1 MAEGFVYSD
10 RLMPTSGI
18 AETAKDFAS
27 AYTAKQKEVQADLKT
42 KEQQAL
48 ADLKAAKAQSDQYLK
63 QSYKYDIAALPEF
76 AREEFNG
83 FLEEK
88 RNEISD
94 LLNESSE
101 FSIGEAEKVIS
112 QISNMYNQIKG
123 AIPESVTY
131 QLDLHEALVDP
142 TKLNLYNQKLGDFA
156 DASFDLE
163 KIGENRSKIFME
175 PEFKIED
182 GQPKIGEQSLQ
193 EWTAELSVKAPEF
206 GPTINQVSPS
216 DINDVAQSIS
226 DDMKTTKMNWDKD
239 DAVRR
244 TESLFKGKVT
254 ENQKRARYAL
264 INALGLDFNS
274 PDAIKILD
282 GTWVEDEDLEAKV
295 KEQIDNIV
303 DMSEYGK
310 AKTATSTKP
319 SGNAPDLLDY

>member
-42 KEQQAL
+42 KEEQAL

-63 QSYKYDIAALPEF
+63 QSYNYDIAALPEF

-88 RNEISD
+88 REEISD
-94 LLNESSE
+94 LLKESSE

-131 QLDLHEALVDP
+131 QLNLQEALVDP
-142 TKLNLYNQKLGDFA
+142 AKRSLYNQQLGDFA
-156 DASFDLE
+156 NAEFDLQ
-163 KIGENRSKIFME
+163 KIGEDRSRIFVE
-175 PEFKIED
+175 PEFKIVD

-193 EWTAELSVKAPEF
+193 DWTAGLSLKAPEF
-206 GPTINQVSPS
+206 GPKTKPVSPS
-216 DINDVAQSIS
+216 DINAVAQSIS
-226 DDMKTTKMNWDKD
+226 DAMKRTKMDWDKD
-239 DAVRR
+239 DAETR
-244 TESLFKGKVT
+244 TGSLFKGKVT
-254 ENQKRARYAL
+254 EDQKRARYAL
-264 INALGLDFNS
+264 ISALGLDFNS

-282 GTWVEDEDLEAKV
+282 GTWNKDENLKAEV
-295 KEQIDNIV
+295 QEQINSIV
-303 DMSEYGK
+303 DMSKYGK
-310 AKTATSTKP
+310 AKTTKSTEP
-319 SGNAPDLLDY
+319 TNNAPDLF

>member
-42 KEQQAL
+42 KEEQAL

-88 RNEISD
+88 REEISD

-131 QLDLHEALVDP
+131 QLNLQEALVDP
-142 TKLNLYNQKLGDFA
+142 AKLSLYNQQLGDFA
-156 DASFDLE
+156 NAEFDLK
-163 KIGENRSKIFME
+163 KIGEDRSRIFVE
-175 PEFKIED
+175 PEFKIVD

-193 EWTAELSVKAPEF
+193 DWTADLSLKAPDF

-216 DINDVAQSIS
+216 DISAVAQSIS
-226 DDMKTTKMNWDKD
+226 DDMRGTRMDWDKD
-239 DAVRR
+239 DAETR

-254 ENQKRARYAL
+254 EDQKRARYAL
-264 INALGLDFNS
+264 ISALALDFDS
-274 PDAIKILD
+274 DKAKSILD
-282 GTWVEDEDLEAKV
+282 GTWSDDVELRLEV
-295 KEQIDNIV
+295 QEQIDKIV
-303 DMSEYGK
+303 AMSEYGK
-310 AKTATSTKP
+310 AKTTTSKGTT
-319 SGNAPDLLDY
+319 SNAPDLP

>member
-27 AYTAKQKEVQADLKT
+27 AYTAKQKEVQAELKT

-88 RNEISD
+88 RDEISD

-131 QLDLHEALVDP
+131 QLDLQEALVDP
-142 TKLNLYNQKLGDFA
+142 AKLSLYNQQLGDFA
-156 DASFDLE
+156 NAEFNLQ
-163 KIGENRSKIFME
+163 KIGEDRSRIFVK
-175 PEFKIED
+175 PEFKIVD

-193 EWTAELSVKAPEF
+193 DWTADLSLIASDF

-216 DINDVAQSIS
+216 DISAVAQSIS
-226 DDMKTTKMNWDKD
+226 DDMRSTKMDWDKN
-239 DAVRR
+239 DAKIR
-244 TESLFKGKVT
+244 TESLFKGKAT
-254 ENQKRARYAL
+254 EDQKRARYAL
-264 INALGLDFNS
+264 ISALGLKFDSNQAKS
-274 PDAIKILD
+274 ILD
-282 GTWVEDEDLEAKV
+282 GTWNQDKELKTKV
-295 KEQIDNIV
+295 QEQIDSIV
-303 DMSEYGK
+303 DMSKYGK
-310 AKTATSTKP
+310 AKTTTSKGTT
-319 SGNAPDLLDY
+319 SNAPDLP